1 MTDLQAIAPRP
12 RFIAL
17 TDEVAEAYGVTRDQ
31 ILSARRIGLWS
42 EARQML
48 FLLAQERFG
57 WSTTQIGRMIGRD
70 HSTVVHGIQQAR
82 KRIAEGAA

>member
-1 MTDLQAIAPRP
+1 MTPNLAQSP
-12 RFIAL
+12 RFKAL
-17 TDEVAEAYGVTRDQ
+17 VDEVAQTHGINRDE
-31 ILSARRIGLWS
+31 LLGTHRHPRVAHP
-42 EARQML
+42 RQNL
-48 FLLAQERFG
+48 CLLAQERFG